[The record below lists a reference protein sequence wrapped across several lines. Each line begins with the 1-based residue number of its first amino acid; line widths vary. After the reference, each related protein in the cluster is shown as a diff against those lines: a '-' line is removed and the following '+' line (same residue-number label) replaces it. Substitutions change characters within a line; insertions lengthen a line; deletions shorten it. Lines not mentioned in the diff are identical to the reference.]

1 MICPK
6 CCWKSEAFD
15 QLSSVKLRFCKT
27 LQILQ
32 NTSKMESLFCK
43 TVSPQACNC
52 TKKSTITGVFL
63 WIYLRENIFSFL
75 LFCFRKDKR
84 SHRRCSVKKGVL
96 KNCENFTENTC
107 VGVSFLIKFFS
118 RFLRTQISKNICCE
132 RLIVKRSIFFNSRSC
147 FTS

>member
-6 CCWKSEAFD
+6 CCWKSEAVA

-27 LQILQ
+27 SQILQ
-32 NTSKMESLFCK
+32 NTSNMESLFCK

-63 WIYLRENIFSFL
+63 WIYLFENIFLFL
-75 LFCFRKDKR
+75 LFCFRKDKS

-96 KNCENFTENTC
+96 KNCENFTGKHC
-107 VGVSFLIKFFS
+107 VGVPFLIKFFS
-118 RFLRTQISKNICCE
+118 RFLTTHISKNICCE
-132 RLIVKRSIFFNSRSC
+132 RLLVKRSIFV
-147 FTS
+147 